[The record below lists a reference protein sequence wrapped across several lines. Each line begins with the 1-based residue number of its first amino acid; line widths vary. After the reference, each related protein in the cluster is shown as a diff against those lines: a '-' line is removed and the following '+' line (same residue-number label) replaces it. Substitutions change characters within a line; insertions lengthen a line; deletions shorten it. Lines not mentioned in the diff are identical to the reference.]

1 MGLLVPEVL
10 EVGLEVGLEVV
21 VQVPARGPLAGELA
35 LPGRVEA
42 GPTVMLGLAWPR
54 WPHHTCPDM
63 LALLLRWVVLGLDL
77 TAVPVTSTV
86 NGKHFTYIQC
96 GGQANLNVVETV

>member
-21 VQVPARGPLAGELA
+21 VRLAGELA

-63 LALLLRWVVLGLDL
+63 LALLERWLWLARDL
-77 TAVPVTSTV
+77 TAVPVTSRGNINMV
-86 NGKHFTYIQC
+86 WC
-96 GGQANLNVVETV
+96 GVVTDTNLYVV

>member
-63 LALLLRWVVLGLDL
+63 LALLERWLWLARDL
-77 TAVPVTSTV
+77 TAVPVTSRGNINMVWCRVVTD
-86 NGKHFTYIQC
+86 T
-96 GGQANLNVVETV
+96 NLYVV